1 MGHLSLPLQFAIKD
15 LERKRYIMCKRK
27 FAALYCRISKN
38 TSSQDESNSIVN
50 QKILLQGAA
59 AQYGFEHIQ
68 VFVDD
73 GYSGTVFDRP
83 ALKQMEDAIRAN
95 MVCAVL
101 VKDISR
107 LGRNY
112 LKIGYYLE
120 QFFPRHNVRFIAVSG
135 GIDSNTNSTD
145 FVPLYSVMDEW
156 YARDISRKMR
166 LTYQSRA
173 SSGVAI
179 GLPVY
184 GYTKPKE
191 KSEIWEIDYDAATVV
206 QHIYRLAFL
215 GYGSEQIAK
224 MLEADKILTPA
235 HYHFK
240 NGGKRIP
247 SSVNPY
253 RWASTTVAKIL
264 CCREYCGDIVNLK
277 TYSNSYKD
285 KKRRENAVENMVILQ
300 DVHEAIIDR
309 SFWEYIQ
316 YKQNLHKTRKKSGKQ
331 SLFSGFLRCG
341 DCGSNLHYHFNQAN
355 PSIEYYS
362 CSNYVGNRGTCS
374 NTHYIRLDSI
384 NERVLDELQ
393 KLIKAAQNTGFWER
407 IIAAKSMESQ
417 ETIQKLMKQ
426 QRKVDKRQ
434 NELRKYLATAYEDKV
449 KGVMDD
455 ETFVLLSNQ
464 FKRERDELKETQQ
477 KIQTEFE
484 TAQKFQDGLTHFRRE
499 VENHVDIR
507 FLTRDIVGQFI
518 DWIAVYPADRSV
530 RPYTQKI
537 EIHYHFIGKIE
548 EIL

>member
-1 MGHLSLPLQFAIKD
+1 MPII
-15 LERKRYIMCKRK
+15 RYT
-27 FAALYCRISKN
+27 ALYCRISKN
-38 TSSQDESNSIVN
+38 SPTNDESNSIVN
-50 QKILLQGAA
+50 QKILLQRAA
-59 AQYGFEHIQ
+59 VQYNFEHTQ
-68 VFVDD
+68 LFVDD

-83 ALKQMEDAIRAN
+83 ALKQMEDAIRAG

-107 LGRNY
+107 LGRDY
-112 LKIGYYLE
+112 LKIGFYLE
-120 QFFPRHNVRFIAVSG
+120 QFFPQHNVRFIAVTG

-166 LTYQSRA
+166 LMYQSRA
-173 SSGVAI
+173 SAGAAI

-184 GYTKPKE
+184 GYARSKGKIGP
-191 KSEIWEIDYDAATVV
+191 WEIDYEAATVV
-206 QHIYRLAFL
+206 RYIYRLAFL

-235 HYHFK
+235 HYHLK
-240 NGGKRIP
+240 NGSKRIP
-247 SSVNPY
+247 TSVDPY

-264 CCREYCGDIVNLK
+264 CSREYCGDVVNLK

-285 KKRRENAVENMVILQ
+285 KRRRENAVENMIILR

-309 SFWEYIQ
+309 PFWEYIQ
-316 YKQNLHKTRKKSGKQ
+316 HKQNLYRMRKKPGKQ

-341 DCGSNLHYHFNQAN
+341 DCGNNLHYHFNQAN
-355 PSIEYYS
+355 PSIEYYN

-374 NTHYIRLDSI
+374 NTHYIRLDLLSG
-384 NERVLDELQ
+384 RVLDELQ
-393 KLIKAAQNTGFWER
+393 KLIKAAQNNRFWDR
-407 IIAAKSMESQ
+407 IAVAKSIESQ
-417 ETIQKLMKQ
+417 KTIQKLMEE
-426 QRKVDKRQ
+426 QRKMDERQ

-464 FKRERDELKETQQ
+464 FKKESDQLKEKQQ
-477 KIQTEFE
+477 KIQAKLE
-484 TAQKFQDGLTHFRRE
+484 TTQKFQDGLTRFKKE
-499 VENHVDIR
+499 VEGHADIKL
-507 FLTRDIVGQFI
+507 LTRDIIGKFI

>member
-1 MGHLSLPLQFAIKD
+1 MDKTKVI
-15 LERKRYIMCKRK
+15 
-27 FAALYCRISKN
+27 ALYCRISKN
-38 TSSQDESNSIVN
+38 MPTNDENNSIIN
-50 QKILLQGAA
+50 QKILLQKAA
-59 AQYGFEHIQ
+59 TLHGFEHTQFFI
-68 VFVDD
+68 DD

-83 ALKQMEDAIRAN
+83 ALKQMEDAIRAG
-95 MVCAVL
+95 MVSAVL

-107 LGRNY
+107 LGRDY

-120 QFFPRHNVRFIAVSG
+120 QFFPQYNVRFIAISG

-166 LTYQSRA
+166 LMYQSRA
-173 SSGVAI
+173 STGTAI

-184 GYTKPKE
+184 GYTRSKE
-191 KSEIWEIDYDAATVV
+191 KIGLWEIDYEAAAVV
-206 QHIYRLAFL
+206 RYIYRLAFL

-235 HYHFK
+235 HYHLK

-247 SSVNPY
+247 TSADPH

-264 CCREYCGDIVNLK
+264 CSREYCGDIVNLK

-300 DVHEAIIDR
+300 DKHEAIIER

-316 YKQNLHKTRKKSGKQ
+316 HKQSLHKMRKNSGKQ
-331 SLFSGFLRCG
+331 SLFSGVLRCG

-355 PSIEYYS
+355 PSIEYYN

-374 NTHYIRLDSI
+374 DTHYIRLDSLSDK
-384 NERVLDELQ
+384 VLDELQ
-393 KLIKAAQNTGFWER
+393 RLLKAVKSNSFWDR
-407 IIAAKSMESQ
+407 ITAAKSIESQ
-417 ETIQKLMKQ
+417 KTIQKLMEQ
-426 QRKVDKRQ
+426 QRIMDKRQ
-434 NELRKYLATAYEDKV
+434 SELRKYLAIAYEDKV
-449 KGVMDD
+449 KGVIDE

-464 FKRERDELKETQQ
+464 FKRERDQLKEAQQ
-477 KIQTEFE
+477 KVQEKFE
-484 TAQKFQDGLTHFRRE
+484 TAQKFQDGLTHFKKE
-499 VENHVDIR
+499 VDGQVEIK

-518 DWIAVYPADRSV
+518 DWIAVYSADRSV
-530 RPYTQKI
+530 RPYKQKI

>member
-1 MGHLSLPLQFAIKD
+1 MH
-15 LERKRYIMCKRK
+15 ERK
-27 FAALYCRISKN
+27 FAVLYCRISKN
-38 TSSQDESNSIVN
+38 TSQQDESDSIVN
-50 QKILLQGAA
+50 QKILLQRVA
-59 AQYGFEHIQ
+59 AQNGLEHTRFFI
-68 VFVDD
+68 DD
-73 GYSGTVFDRP
+73 GYSGTTFDRP
-83 ALKQMEDAIRAN
+83 ALKQMEDAIRAGI
-95 MVCAVL
+95 VCAVL

-107 LGRNY
+107 LGRDY

-120 QFFPRHNVRFIAVSG
+120 QFFPCHNVRFIAVSG
-135 GIDSNTNSTD
+135 GIDSNTMSTD

-166 LTYQSRA
+166 LMYQSRA
-173 SSGVAI
+173 STGTAI
-179 GLPVY
+179 GSPVY
-184 GYTKPKE
+184 GYTKSKG
-191 KSEIWEIDYDAATVV
+191 KTGLWEIDHEAATVV
-206 QHIYRLAFL
+206 QHIYRLALL
-215 GYGSEQIAK
+215 GYGAEQIAK
-224 MLEADKILTPA
+224 ALEADKILTPA
-235 HYHFK
+235 HHRLK

-247 SSVNPY
+247 TSADPY
-253 RWASTTVAKIL
+253 RWASTTVTKIL
-264 CCREYCGDIVNLK
+264 CSREYCGDVVNLK

-316 YKQNLHKTRKKSGKQ
+316 YKQNLHKIRKKSGKQ

-355 PSIEYYS
+355 PSIEYYN

-374 NTHYIRLDSI
+374 NTHYIRLDSLSAM
-384 NERVLDELQ
+384 VHDELQ
-393 KLIKAAQNTGFWER
+393 KLIKAAQNNDFWER
-407 IIAAKSMESQ
+407 ITAAKSMESQ
-417 ETIQKLMKQ
+417 KTVWKLMEQ
-426 QRKVDKRQ
+426 QRKLDKRQ
-434 NELRKYLATAYEDKV
+434 SELRKYLATAYEDKV

-464 FKRERDELKETQQ
+464 FKRERNELKEGQQ
-477 KIQTEFE
+477 RIQAEFE
-484 TAQKFQDGLTHFRRE
+484 AAQKFQEGLAHFKKE
-499 VENHVDIR
+499 AEGQSDIK

-530 RPYTQKI
+530 QPYTQKI